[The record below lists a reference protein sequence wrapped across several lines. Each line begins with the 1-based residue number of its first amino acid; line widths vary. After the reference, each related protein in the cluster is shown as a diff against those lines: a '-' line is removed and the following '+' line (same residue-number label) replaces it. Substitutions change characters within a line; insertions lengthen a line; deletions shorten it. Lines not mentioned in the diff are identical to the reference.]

1 MGIWIFLDQLQEVLA
16 GLVSG
21 NGSRSRSN
29 REVEV
34 IRKCEMYP
42 EGFLEKILIPIAT

>member
-21 NGSRSRSN
+21 NGSRSRI
-29 REVEV
+29 
-34 IRKCEMYP
+34 IRLKEKIWKCEM
-42 EGFLEKILIPIAT
+42 